1 MENQENCSTPV
12 MTTETAGCAAVLKK
26 KLSDE
31 TSKKIAAIRIILM
44 ILVVFAHNNYNEL
57 SLPGGGA
64 VFNQSVFGKWVQLL
78 ISDGLARGAVPVF
91 FTISAFLLYYKKNSY
106 SVVLKKKAKSIFLPF
121 ILWPVVNM
129 LFFAAVK
136 FIADVAH
143 IGFLD
148 GVGNYDFLTWTPKEW
163 FSNFFGYG
171 GDGILYLSHFWF
183 LRDLIILTIISPVLS
198 LLYDKAKVLYVA
210 AIIYIEF
217 VGIFTYFIM
226 PESLFYFSVGMIWAK
241 SDFDIFELAGKIK
254 WYEII
259 PVFLGLWLILWK
271 FQRFPVTTV
280 TLMAFADFLMLMK
293 FSQILIKNEKVY
305 NALVYFS
312 TYSFFLYAVHIKI
325 LRAIIRTVWIKVL
338 PMTNGFFCLAEYF
351 GVTILMIASGIGLGI
366 LLKKIC
372 PPLFNILNGR

>member
-57 SLPGGGA
+57 ALPGGGA

-91 FTISAFLLYYKKNSY
+91 FTISAFLLYYKKKAY
-106 SVVLKKKAKSIFLPF
+106 PVVLKKKAKSIFLPF

-148 GVGNYDFLTWTPKEW
+148 GVGNYDFLTWSPKEW

-217 VGIFTYFIM
+217 VGVFTYFIM
-226 PESLFYFSVGMIWAK
+226 PESLFYFSVGI
-241 SDFDIFELAGKIK
+241 
-254 WYEII
+254 
-259 PVFLGLWLILWK
+259 
-271 FQRFPVTTV
+271 
-280 TLMAFADFLMLMK
+280 MAFADFLMLMK

-305 NALVYFS
+305 NTLVYFS